1 MEFRLLGPL
10 EIVDGDGTVRL
21 GQGRQRGVLVLLLL
35 HRNEAVPSDHLID
48 ALWGERPPPTAAKV
62 LQNHVGQL
70 RRALG
75 DRDGARLQTRG
86 RGYALRV
93 EPGELDVE
101 RFERLVLA
109 GGDALG
115 RDDPAA
121 AAARLREAL
130 ALWRGPALADVA
142 CESFAQPEI
151 ARLEERRLV
160 ALERRID
167 ADVAVGRHVEVIA
180 ELEGLVVEHPLRERP
195 RGQLMLALYR
205 SGRQAEALEAFQDAR
220 HALVE
225 ELGLEPG
232 PALCELQAGILRH
245 DPALAPPTGQGPRRG
260 RRSRRAR
267 ALLAAGGVALLAAAA
282 AAVLAQR
289 GGEAGQAL
297 LAPETVGAIDPASG
311 RLVAAVR
318 VAGVPDRLA
327 ATDHGIWAIAD
338 DSGTISQIDIR
349 GRRIAALV
357 APGSAGDVT
366 AGAGAVWTV
375 DRHRHLVEI
384 DPDYGHVTR
393 RVALPATHASIGLA
407 AVSAVPNWSLAVG
420 AGAVWATDGSSRLTR
435 VDLRTRRVSQIDV
448 RRPLEGV
455 TVYRGA
461 VWVCSGPTAS
471 VLRIDPADLA
481 HPQRVEIVG
490 HAVTGS
496 PYPVAIEAGLGA
508 VWTVNANTADVTRI
522 ASDPPRVTA
531 TIAIGVEHLPFRL
544 AVGAGA
550 VWVAD
555 TDGTLAR
562 IDPTTNAVRT
572 MSVAHG
578 LNDVAASRSVV
589 WVSSF
594 RGFGAPL
601 QGPPATATATSLP
614 GLQALPSRMCSP
626 IYYRAG
632 DRPRVLITSDLPLQ
646 YTPLGVQLTEAIQFA
661 LHQRGFRAGRY
672 AIAYQAC
679 DDSAAPSLETGRCA
693 PNARAYARDPS
704 VIGVIGTFNSDCAK
718 LELPI
723 LNRAHRG
730 PVAMISPSNTY
741 TGLTRAGPG
750 AASGEPARYIPTGER
765 SYVRIIAPDDV
776 QGAAD
781 AVIARR
787 LRVRRAYVLTDGT
800 IYGTGIA
807 AAFRRAAARLGIR
820 VPATAN
826 WNRDRAVPERI
837 RTARADGVFLAGNL
851 DPRTVKPLITE
862 LRRRLPNST
871 KLLAPDGFAVPS
883 QIPSLGEAAEG
894 MTISRAGLAL
904 ERLPA
909 PGARFLARF
918 GTAIAQQPD
927 AYSVYAAQAADV
939 LLDAIARSDG
949 TRASVVREL
958 FATRIHNGIVGNFAI
973 TPQGDTSARTITF
986 YRVAHAAL
994 RPWQVITPPANLL
1007 RATSSSPPPPEPRP
1021 PTVTRPGSPIREP

>member
-10 EIVDGDGTVRL
+10 EIADGDGTVRL
-21 GQGRQRGVLVLLLL
+21 AEGRQRGVLVLLLL
-35 HRNEAVPSDHLID
+35 HRNEAVSSDRLID
-48 ALWGERPPPTAAKV
+48 ALWGERAPPTAAKV

-93 EPGELDVE
+93 ESGELDVE
-101 RFERLVLA
+101 RFERLVRA

-121 AAARLREAL
+121 AAVWLREAL

-142 CESFAQPEI
+142 YESFAQPEI
-151 ARLEERRLV
+151 ARLDERRLV
-160 ALERRID
+160 ALERRIE
-167 ADVAVGRHVEVIA
+167 ADLALGRHTEVIA
-180 ELEGLVVEHPLRERP
+180 ELEALVAEHPLRERP

-205 SGRQAEALEAFQDAR
+205 SGRQAEALEVFQDVR

-225 ELGLEPG
+225 QLGVEPG
-232 PALCELQAGILRH
+232 PGLRGLQAAILRH
-245 DPALAPPTGQGPRRG
+245 DPALAPPPGAWPPRQ
-260 RRSRRAR
+260 RRSRRVR

-282 AAVLAQR
+282 AVVIQR
-289 GGEAGQAL
+289 GGEAGHAL
-297 LAPETVGAIDPASG
+297 LAPEAVGAIDPASG
-311 RLVAAVR
+311 RLVAAVH
-318 VAGVPDRLA
+318 VAGMPDRLA
-327 ATDHGIWAIAD
+327 ATDRGIWAVAD

-349 GRRIAALV
+349 RPRVAALV
-357 APGSAGDVT
+357 APGGAGAVA

-375 DRHRHLVEI
+375 DRRRHLVEI
-384 DPDYGHVTR
+384 DPDYARVTR
-393 RVALPATHASIGLA
+393 RVALPATHASRGLA
-407 AVSAVPNWSLAVG
+407 AVSAVPEWNLAVG
-420 AGAVWATDGSSRLTR
+420 SGAVWVTDGSSRLTR
-435 VDLRTRRVSQIDV
+435 VDLRTRRVSQTDV
-448 RRPLEGV
+448 RVPLNGV
-455 TVYRGA
+455 AVYRGA
-461 VWVCSGPTAS
+461 VWVCSGRTAS
-471 VLRIDPADLA
+471 LLRIDPADPA
-481 HPQRVEIVG
+481 HPLRVEIVG
-490 HAVTGS
+490 HAGTGS
-496 PYPVAIEAGLGA
+496 PYPVAIAAGLGA
-508 VWTVNANTADVTRI
+508 IWTVNANTADVTRVDP
-522 ASDPPRVTA
+522 DPPRVAA
-531 TIAIGVEHLPFRL
+531 TIPIGVEHQPFRL

-555 TDGTLAR
+555 FDGTLAR
-562 IDPTTNAVRT
+562 IDAATSAVSSIT
-572 MSVAHG
+572 SVAHG
-578 LNDVAASRSVV
+578 INDVAVTRGAV

-601 QGPPATATATSLP
+601 QGPPATATAASLP
-614 GLQALPSRMCSP
+614 GLRALPSRVCSP

-646 YTPLGVQLTEAIQFA
+646 FTPLAVQLTEAIQLA
-661 LHQRGFRAGRY
+661 LHERGFRAGRY
-672 AIAYQAC
+672 AVGYQAC
-679 DDSAAPSLETGRCA
+679 DDSAATNLETGRCV

-723 LNRAHRG
+723 LNRAPGG

-741 TGLTRAGPG
+741 TGLTHAGPG
-750 AASGEPARYIPTGER
+750 AAPGEPDRYMPTGKR
-765 SYVRIIAPDDV
+765 SYVRIIAPDDA

-781 AVIARR
+781 ALIARR

-800 IYGTGIA
+800 AYGTGIA
-807 AAFRRAAARLGIR
+807 AAFRRAATRLGIR

-826 WNRDRAVPERI
+826 WVTDRTLPERI
-837 RTARADGVFLAGNL
+837 VAARADGVFLAGNL
-851 DPRTVKPLITE
+851 DPRTATPLIAA
-862 LRRRLPNST
+862 LRRRLPTST
-871 KLLAPDGFAVPS
+871 RLLAPDGFAVPS
-883 QIPSLGEAAEG
+883 RIPSLGKGAEG
-894 MTISRAGLAL
+894 MTISRAGLPL

-939 LLDAIARSDG
+939 LLDAIAHSDG

-958 FATRIHNGIVGNFAI
+958 FATRVHNGILGNFTI
-973 TPQGDTSARTITF
+973 TPQGDTTARTITI

-1007 RATSSSPPPPEPRP
+1007 RTN
-1021 PTVTRPGSPIREP
+1021 